1 MSESNFQEILRNVDK
16 RSITLIKMDIEKSS
30 ALKESAD
37 NREHITLALR
47 HNYFEKTRKNSICI
61 LELNCKNKV
70 SVTEYLL
77 GVVTNKAAITTFETR
92 VSINSLSKIYMSSF
106 VDLSLKFKDEKIE
119 KTFKNKLSSE
129 LEVINLTSATSKAT
143 IHALLEDENNHY
155 ALSKISKI
163 LNISKSKDYTDLVQE
178 DAENMALKIFG
189 IDVNKKTRYESRLYE
204 DNIIQTDLNNLEGFT
219 KVAADYTGRV
229 CYIKDQER
237 LTIYHSNK
245 LPLEKMLGVD
255 LIYINETTDSVVM
268 IQYKMLEREYGD
280 WVFRPDLQVT
290 KEISRMK
297 LPDSSGNHEGYR
309 LNSNPFFFKFIKRE
323 AEGLGSSFVI
333 SLDHYQHYISTE
345 NAKGPRGGE
354 RIGFETL
361 KRNYLT
367 SSDIINW
374 IRSGY
379 VGTHVQETKVI
390 KIIVDEVA
398 KGNKEVIIAWQDKVE
413 QS

>member
-1 MSESNFQEILRNVDK
+1 MNESNFQEILRNVDK
-16 RSITLIKMDIEKSS
+16 RPITLIKMDIEKSS
-30 ALKESAD
+30 ALKESVG
-37 NREHITLALR
+37 NREYITLALR

-61 LELNCKNKV
+61 LELNYDNRANM
-70 SVTEYLL
+70 TEYLL
-77 GVVTNKAAITTFETR
+77 GVVTNKSAITTFETR

-106 VDLSLKFKDEKIE
+106 VDLSSKFKDEKIE
-119 KTFKNKLSSE
+119 KTFKTKLSSE
-129 LEVINLTSATSKAT
+129 LEVINLTSATSKAA
-143 IHALLEDENNHY
+143 INALLEDKNNHY
-155 ALSKISKI
+155 ALNKASKI
-163 LNISKSKDYTDLVQE
+163 LNISKSKDYIDLVQE

-204 DNIIQTDLNNLEGFT
+204 DNVIQTDLNNLEGFT

-229 CYIKDQER
+229 CYVKNQER

-255 LIYINETTDSVVM
+255 LIYINETMGSIVM
-268 IQYKMLEREYGD
+268 IQYKMLEKEYED
-280 WVFRPDLQVT
+280 WVFRPDLQMT

-297 LPDSSGNHEGYR
+297 IPESSGSREGYR

-367 SSDIINW
+367 SSDIINL

-379 VGTHVQETKVI
+379 VGTHVQETKAI

>member
-1 MSESNFQEILRNVDK
+1 MNESNFQEILRNVDK
-16 RSITLIKMDIEKSS
+16 RPITLIKMDIEKSS
-30 ALKESAD
+30 ALKESVGS
-37 NREHITLALR
+37 REYITLALR

-61 LELNCKNKV
+61 LELNYDNRANM
-70 SVTEYLL
+70 TEYLL
-77 GVVTNKAAITTFETR
+77 GVVTNKSAITTFETR

-106 VDLSLKFKDEKIE
+106 VDLSSKFKDEKIE
-119 KTFKNKLSSE
+119 KTFKTKLSSE
-129 LEVINLTSATSKAT
+129 LEVINLTSATSKAA
-143 IHALLEDENNHY
+143 INALLEDKNNHY
-155 ALSKISKI
+155 ALNKASKI
-163 LNISKSKDYTDLVQE
+163 LNISKSKDYIDLVQE

-204 DNIIQTDLNNLEGFT
+204 DNVIQTDLNNLEGFT

-229 CYIKDQER
+229 CYVKNQER

-255 LIYINETTDSVVM
+255 LIYINETMGSIVM
-268 IQYKMLEREYGD
+268 IQYKMLEKEYED
-280 WVFRPDLQVT
+280 WVFRPDLQMT

-297 LPDSSGNHEGYR
+297 IPESSGSREGYR

-367 SSDIINW
+367 SSDIINL

-379 VGTHVQETKVI
+379 VGTHVQETKAI

>member
-1 MSESNFQEILRNVDK
+1 MNESNFQEILRNVDK
-16 RSITLIKMDIEKSS
+16 RPITLIKMDIEKSS
-30 ALKESAD
+30 ALKESVE
-37 NREHITLALR
+37 NREYITLALR

-61 LELNCKNKV
+61 LELNYDNRANM
-70 SVTEYLL
+70 TEYLL
-77 GVVTNKAAITTFETR
+77 GVVTNKSAITTFETR

-106 VDLSLKFKDEKIE
+106 VDLSSKFKDEKIE
-119 KTFKNKLSSE
+119 KTFKTKLSSE
-129 LEVINLTSATSKAT
+129 LEVINLTSATSKAA
-143 IHALLEDENNHY
+143 INALLEDKNNHY
-155 ALSKISKI
+155 ALNKASKI
-163 LNISKSKDYTDLVQE
+163 LNISKSKDYIDLVQE

-204 DNIIQTDLNNLEGFT
+204 DNVIQTDLNNLEGFT

-229 CYIKDQER
+229 CYVKNQER

-255 LIYINETTDSVVM
+255 LIYINETMGSIVM
-268 IQYKMLEREYGD
+268 IQYKMLEKEYEN
-280 WVFRPDLQVT
+280 WVFRPDLQMT

-297 LPDSSGNHEGYR
+297 LPESSGNCEGYR

-345 NAKGPRGGE
+345 NSKGPRGGE

-367 SSDIINW
+367 SSDIINL

-379 VGTHVQETKVI
+379 VGTHVQETKAI

>member
-1 MSESNFQEILRNVDK
+1 MNESNFQEILRNVDK
-16 RSITLIKMDIEKSS
+16 RSITLIKMDIGKSS

-37 NREHITLALR
+37 NREYMTLAFR

-61 LELNCKNKV
+61 LELNYENEV
-70 SVTEYLL
+70 SITEYLL
-77 GVVTNKAAITTFETR
+77 GVVTNKSAITTFETR

-106 VDLSLKFKDEKIE
+106 MNLSSKFKDEKIE

-143 IHALLEDENNHY
+143 ISALLEDKNNHY
-155 ALSKISKI
+155 ALSKASNR
-163 LNISKSKDYTDLVQE
+163 LNISKSKDYIDLVQE

-204 DNIIQTDLNNLEGFT
+204 DNIIQSDLNNLEGFT

-229 CYIKDQER
+229 CYIKNQER

-255 LIYINETTDSVVM
+255 LIYINETMNSVVM
-268 IQYKMLEREYGD
+268 IQYKMLEREYED
-280 WVFRPDLQVT
+280 WIFRPDLQMT

-297 LPDSSGNHEGYR
+297 LPESSGNHEGYR

-333 SLDHYQHYISTE
+333 SLDHYQHYIFTE
-345 NAKGPRGGE
+345 SANGARGGK

-367 SSDIINW
+367 SSDIINL

-379 VGTHVQETKVI
+379 VGTHVQETKAI
-390 KIIVDEVA
+390 KIIVDAVA
-398 KGNKEVIIAWQDKVE
+398 KGNKEVIIAWQDKFE

>member
-1 MSESNFQEILRNVDK
+1 MNESNFQEILRNVDK

-30 ALKESAD
+30 ALKESVD
-37 NREHITLALR
+37 NREYMTLAFR

-61 LELNCKNKV
+61 LQLNYENEV
-70 SVTEYLL
+70 SMTEYLL
-77 GVVTNKAAITTFETR
+77 GVVTNKSAITTFETR

-106 VDLSLKFKDEKIE
+106 IDLSSKFRDEKIE
-119 KTFKNKLSSE
+119 KTFKNKLSSD

-143 IHALLEDENNHY
+143 INALLEDKNNHY
-155 ALSKISKI
+155 ALSKAFNR
-163 LNISKSKDYTDLVQE
+163 LNISKSKDYIDLVQE

-204 DNIIQTDLNNLEGFT
+204 DNIIQSDLNNLEGFT
-219 KVAADYTGRV
+219 KVVADYTGRV
-229 CYIKDQER
+229 CYIKNQER

-255 LIYINETTDSVVM
+255 LIYINETMNSVVM
-268 IQYKMLEREYGD
+268 IQYKMLEREYED
-280 WVFRPDLQVT
+280 WVFRPDLQMK
-290 KEISRMK
+290 KEVSRMK
-297 LPDSSGNHEGYR
+297 LPKSLGSHEGYR

-333 SLDHYQHYISTE
+333 SLEHYQHYISTE

-354 RIGFETL
+354 RIGFDTL

-367 SSDIINW
+367 SSNIIDL

-379 VGTHVQETKVI
+379 VGTHVQETKAI
-390 KIIVDEVA
+390 KLIVDEVA

-413 QS
+413 KS

>member
-1 MSESNFQEILRNVDK
+1 MNESNFQEILRNVNK
-16 RSITLIKMDIEKSS
+16 RSITLIKIDIEKSS
-30 ALKESAD
+30 AFKEYEG
-37 NREHITLALR
+37 NRECVTLAFR

-61 LELNCKNKV
+61 LELNYENEL

-77 GVVTNKAAITTFETR
+77 GIVTNKSAITTFETR

-106 VDLSLKFKDEKIE
+106 VDLSLKFKDEKVE
-119 KTFKNKLSSE
+119 NTFKNKLSSE

-143 IHALLEDENNHY
+143 INSLFEDKNNHY
-155 ALSKISKI
+155 ALSKVFKM
-163 LNISKSKDYTDLVQE
+163 LNISKSKDYIELVQE
-178 DAENMALKIFG
+178 DAEKMALKIFG
-189 IDVNKKTRYESRLYE
+189 INVNKKSRYESRLYE

-219 KVAADYTGRV
+219 RVAADYTGRV
-229 CYIKDQER
+229 CYINNQER

-255 LIYINETTDSVVM
+255 LIYINETMNSVVM

-280 WVFRPDLQVT
+280 WIFRPDLQMT

-297 LPDSSGNHEGYR
+297 LPDSSGNNEGYR

-333 SLDHYQHYISTE
+333 SLDHYQHYVSTE

-367 SSDIINW
+367 SSDIINL

-379 VGTHVQETKVI
+379 VGTHVQETKAI

-398 KGNKEVIIAWQDKVE
+398 KGNKEVIIAWEDKVE
-413 QS
+413 QR

>member
-1 MSESNFQEILRNVDK
+1 
-16 RSITLIKMDIEKSS
+16 MDIEKSS
-30 ALKESAD
+30 ALKESVD
-37 NREHITLALR
+37 NREYMTLAFR

-61 LELNCKNKV
+61 LQLNYENEV
-70 SVTEYLL
+70 SMTEYLL
-77 GVVTNKAAITTFETR
+77 GVVTNKSAITTFETR

-106 VDLSLKFKDEKIE
+106 IDLSSKFRDEKIE
-119 KTFKNKLSSE
+119 KTFKNKLSSD

-143 IHALLEDENNHY
+143 INALLEDKNNHY
-155 ALSKISKI
+155 ALSKAFNR
-163 LNISKSKDYTDLVQE
+163 LNISKSKDYIDLVQE

-204 DNIIQTDLNNLEGFT
+204 DNIIQSDLNNLEGFT

-229 CYIKDQER
+229 CYIKNQER

-255 LIYINETTDSVVM
+255 LIYINETMNSVVM
-268 IQYKMLEREYGD
+268 IQYKMLEREYED
-280 WVFRPDLQVT
+280 WVFRPDLQMK
-290 KEISRMK
+290 KEVSRMK
-297 LPDSSGNHEGYR
+297 LPKSLGSHEGSR

-333 SLDHYQHYISTE
+333 SLEHYQHYISTE

-354 RIGFETL
+354 RIGFDTL

-367 SSDIINW
+367 SSNIIDL

-379 VGTHVQETKVI
+379 VGTHVQETKAI
-390 KIIVDEVA
+390 KLIVDEVA

-413 QS
+413 KS